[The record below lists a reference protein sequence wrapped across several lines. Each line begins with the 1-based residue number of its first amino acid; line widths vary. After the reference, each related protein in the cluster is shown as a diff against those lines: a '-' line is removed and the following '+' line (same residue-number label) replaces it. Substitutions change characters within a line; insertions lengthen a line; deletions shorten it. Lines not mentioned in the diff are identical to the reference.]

1 MVQQSLLCRMW
12 HCRMLPIVCVLILEK
27 IVQPQCLSQHL
38 LRLHN
43 QLLLQV
49 LRQLRHP
56 VLRQLLLR
64 QLLRHPLLRQ
74 VLHHPVLL
82 LRKRRIRLLLLL
94 ESLLWTWT
102 QSVRRVVVLQRQRQR
117 QQIPILIHP
126 RKHHPQQPMQLQ
138 QISQPNMFD
147 RRIHQQR
154 NEWIILQHLHQRQ
167 QTMASLLLTWI
178 RSLLKWSQRLLIQEE
193 IHWCHPHLLT
203 LKQAPLTDRHP
214 NQHRHQHR
222 TRRRSHH

>member
-27 IVQPQCLSQHL
+27 IVQPHRLPQHL
-38 LRLHN
+38 LLHN

-74 VLHHPVLL
+74 VLYPPVLL
-82 LRKRRIRLLLLL
+82 LRKRMIRLLLLLLL
-94 ESLLWTWT
+94 ESLLWTLT
-102 QSVRRVVVLQRQRQR
+102 QSVRRVVVLQRQRQE
-117 QQIPILIHP
+117 ISILIHL
-126 RKHHPQQPMQLQ
+126 RKHHPPPMQLTR
-138 QISQPNMFD
+138 ISQPNMFG
-147 RRIHQQR
+147 RRIHQQQNQR
-154 NEWIILQHLHQRQ
+154 IIRQHLHHRRQ

-178 RSLLKWSQRLLIQEE
+178 RSLLKQSQRLLIQEE

-203 LKQAPLTDRHP
+203 LKQAPLTDRHQ
-214 NQHRHQHR
+214 NQHQHQHR
-222 TRRRSHH
+222 TRHRSHH